1 MLKRAGQS
9 CNLGDALYLAA
20 IPLDCL
26 GWLNM
31 NTIGC
36 KQRRA
41 TCWQAERGAEDASGI
56 KNFGP
61 GAAGLAEGQQRRA
74 GALSLALCGLRD
86 VPLGELELRLHEC
99 RGFLVDKPWA

>member
-1 MLKRAGQS
+1 MH
-9 CNLGDALYLAA
+9 
-20 IPLDCL
+20 
-26 GWLNM
+26 
-31 NTIGC
+31 TIGC

-41 TCWQAERGAEDASGI
+41 TCWQAEGGAEDASGI

-61 GAAGLAEGQQRRA
+61 GAAGLAEGQQRRV

-99 RGFLVDKPWA
+99 RGFLVDKPWACFKRCSGHLHREFLVFPSSF